1 MVGAQMRILIFVFLM
16 FTALL
21 AQSEPQNVFDLGAA
35 IRAGDEIRQ
44 AEELHALRIDAA
56 KIQLQRDRMR
66 MQAETEL
73 LQEQREAIAGQSR
86 SEQRVEPQYS
96 TPTLPPNYS
105 DRLLGTFLARI
116 KYRRYRWTDFD
127 EVVFAEELQLSDDM
141 VALMNESRY
150 TADIVYYLGN
160 NPEVSSTIS
169 KMPLPKAGRAIYE
182 IEELIISEGE
192 IQE

>member
-1 MVGAQMRILIFVFLM
+1 MFV
-16 FTALL
+16 ASAASL
-21 AQSEPQNVFDLGAA
+21 AQSDSQFLDMAEIDRQ
-35 IRAGDEIRQ
+35 RAEI
-44 AEELHALRIDAA
+44 
-56 KIQLQRDRMR
+56 KR

-73 LQEQREAIAGQSR
+73 LQEQREAIARQSR
-86 SEQRVEPQYS
+86 SEQRVEPQDS

-105 DRLLGTFLARI
+105 DRLRDTFLERI

-127 EVVFAEELQLSDDM
+127 EVVFAEELQVSDDM
-141 VALMNESRY
+141 VALMNESRH
-150 TADIVYYLGN
+150 TADIAYYLGK

-182 IEELIISEGE
+182 IEEFIISEGE